1 MACSDDPTALSV
13 DGRVASAESCVGSVL
28 MAASVSAGIS
38 RGTGS
43 TKEGPVAI
51 AWIDARDGRSDRL
64 VSQLGQSLS
73 SRESEGESEGDGER
87 SLDTLLGM
95 RLVR

>member
-1 MACSDDPTALSV
+1 MGRRVVELARGWERWMA
-13 DGRVASAESCVGSVL
+13 GWQWR
-28 MAASVSAGIS
+28 
-38 RGTGS
+38 
-43 TKEGPVAI
+43 GPVAI

-73 SRESEGESEGDGER
+73 SRESEEESEGDGER

>member
-1 MACSDDPTALSV
+1 MAGWL
-13 DGRVASAESCVGSVL
+13 
-28 MAASVSAGIS
+28 AGWQW
-38 RGTGS
+38 R
-43 TKEGPVAI
+43 GPVAI
-51 AWIDARDGRSDRL
+51 ALADARDGRSGRR

-87 SLDTLLGM
+87 SLDALLGM